1 MASILGKKKSRTRT
15 GSISERSIPY
25 DQLAQPPRSPLPV
38 GTTSQGLAT
47 YISAPITNPTLTTNG
62 AEINKHTVARS
73 RAERDKVYTD
83 SRNRASSPSASLST
97 TDSSTLNNESSSTRP
112 NSKQKRLRRSEAST
126 SSSHN
131 FADFGHY
138 PASPS
143 NRPMSS
149 RSDAN
154 RGSKYAPSFT
164 SDSHL
169 SQFYHHVNGKAHDD
183 FHFERPTN
191 DADIEA
197 MFESVVRN
205 RDLGD
210 LSMLSIDQKWH
221 MVYNDEH
228 IRRNEERTRE
238 DNSRKQV
245 ESGHASIVEGSP
257 EWYIQKFM
265 NRTVTPKQ
273 AGALQVCL
281 RSRELRCLSQ
291 SYY

>member
-1 MASILGKKKSRTRT
+1 
-15 GSISERSIPY
+15 
-25 DQLAQPPRSPLPV
+25 
-38 GTTSQGLAT
+38 
-47 YISAPITNPTLTTNG
+47 
-62 AEINKHTVARS
+62 
-73 RAERDKVYTD
+73 
-83 SRNRASSPSASLST
+83 
-97 TDSSTLNNESSSTRP
+97 
-112 NSKQKRLRRSEAST
+112 
-126 SSSHN
+126 
-131 FADFGHY
+131 
-138 PASPS
+138 
-143 NRPMSS
+143 MSS

-281 RSRELRCLSQ
+281 RSRELSWFQHFISIQGTSVLGQTLMHLSRKGQ
-291 SYY
+291 SRQENDILLEYEIVKNIRLILNIHVCVS